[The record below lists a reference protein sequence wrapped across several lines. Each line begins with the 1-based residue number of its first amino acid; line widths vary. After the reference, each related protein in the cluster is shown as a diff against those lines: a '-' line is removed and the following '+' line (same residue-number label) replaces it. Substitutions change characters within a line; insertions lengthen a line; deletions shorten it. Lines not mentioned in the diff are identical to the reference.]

1 MPNLMIKRIQ
11 KDLKELHNS
20 PLHNIYFHIDETN
33 IKLMHFMI
41 IGPSETPYEHGFFVF
56 KLEIPNEYP
65 FKPPHVTYLST
76 NGNIR
81 FHPFLYENGKV
92 CLSLLN
98 TWAGP
103 QWTSIQTLRSIL
115 MSIQSIFS
123 KQPLLDEPGH
133 QHDCQNK
140 VELYN
145 RIIEYYKYDFSIL
158 NQLNKKVFPFF
169 YEQQKNY
176 FNNNFNDIQSNIK
189 NLIKTIPTKLP
200 ELFITKNSYVE
211 IKYTDILNNI
221 DINGKFNT
229 QIIYLNNLWIED
241 NEYYKLMMQI
251 KSFDS
256 QSINIINN
264 ISMDDNNYTTLYVK
278 ILNYAIVAPYPF
290 SKMSTNFEYD
300 DILKKLNY
308 LKENLYI

>member
-1 MPNLMIKRIQ
+1 MSNLMIKRIQ
-11 KDLKELHNS
+11 KDLKELHDT
-20 PLHNIYFHIDETN
+20 PLHDIYFHLNEHN

-41 IGPSETPYEHGFFVF
+41 IGPKDTPYEHGFFIF

-133 QHDCQNK
+133 QNDSSNK

-145 RIIEYYKYDFSIL
+145 HIIEYYKYEFSIY
-158 NQLNKKVFPFF
+158 NQLNNKIFPFF
-169 YEQQKNY
+169 YEEQSNY
-176 FNNNFNDIQSNIK
+176 FNNNFKDIQL
-189 NLIKTIPTKLP
+189 NLNKLISTLP
-200 ELFITKNSYVE
+200 NKLSQLFITKNSYIE
-211 IKYTDILNNI
+211 IKYSPILGNI
-221 DINGKFNT
+221 DVNDKFNT
-229 QIIYLNNLWIED
+229 KIIYLNDSWIDNNED
-241 NEYYKLMMQI
+241 YNVMKQI
-251 KSFDS
+251 ESFDS
-256 QSINIINN
+256 NTVNTINN
-264 ISMDDNNYTTLYVK
+264 VFIDNTKYSTLYVK
-278 ILNYAIVAPYPF
+278 ILSYVLVAPYPF
-290 SKMSTNFEYD
+290 NRMASNFEYSEL
-300 DILKKLNY
+300 LKKLNY
-308 LKENLYI
+308 LKENLYV